1 METLRKLHTVQNNIT
16 KQLEDI
22 EYLDTFGDM
31 LKLEYLTSTKK
42 FLELKAKL
50 AEPEIFEVF
59 NIILLIYQLHVNILG
74 LDSVM
79 DKLVGKTATMVLD
92 DSIMVEDYLQTT
104 TLNDY
109 EKELYCI
116 VLIMDG
122 IVQ

>member
-42 FLELKAKL
+42 FLELKAEL
-50 AEPEIFEVF
+50 AKPELFEVF
-59 NIILLIYQLHVNILG
+59 NIILLTYQLHVNILG

>member
-42 FLELKAKL
+42 FLELKAEL
-50 AEPEIFEVF
+50 AKPEIFEVF
-59 NIILLIYQLHVNILG
+59 NIILLTYQLHVNILG

-122 IVQ
+122 IIQ

>member
-42 FLELKAKL
+42 FLELKAEL
-50 AEPEIFEVF
+50 AKPEIFEVF
-59 NIILLIYQLHVNILG
+59 NIILLTYQLHVNILG

>member
-1 METLRKLHTVQNNIT
+1 METLRKLHTIQDSIT

-22 EYLDTFGDM
+22 EYLDTFGNM

-42 FLELKAKL
+42 FLELKAEL
-50 AEPEIFEVF
+50 AKPEIFEVF
-59 NIILLIYQLHVNILG
+59 NIILLTYQLHVNILG

>member
-1 METLRKLHTVQNNIT
+1 MEALRKLHTIQDSIT

-22 EYLDTFGDM
+22 EYLDTFGNM

-42 FLELKAKL
+42 FLELKAEL
-50 AEPEIFEVF
+50 AKPEIFEVF
-59 NIILLIYQLHVNILG
+59 NIILLTYQLHVNILG